1 MADTQARSSNLE
13 SVPVRMLHDRL
24 LVEPDK
30 ETGER
35 KSSAGI
41 VIPATARV
49 GRRLAWGTVVA
60 TGPLVRQV
68 SLGDSVLFDPEEQAE
83 VELDARTFTLLRERD
98 VHGIADQ
105 PDDSSTGLYL

>member
-1 MADTQARSSNLE
+1 MTETQNTNSSVGSL
-13 SVPVRMLHDRL
+13 PVRMLHDRL

-30 ETGER
+30 DAGER

-60 TGPLVRQV
+60 AGPLVRQV

-83 VELDARTFTLLRERD
+83 VELDGRTFTLLRERD
-98 VHGIADQ
+98 VHGIADV
-105 PDDSSTGLYL
+105 PEDDSTGLYL

>member
-1 MADTQARSSNLE
+1 MSDSEQREARTSSL
-13 SVPVRMLHDRL
+13 PVRMLHDRL

-30 ETGER
+30 EAGER

-41 VIPATARV
+41 VIPATAQV

-83 VELDARTFTLLRERD
+83 VELETRTYTLLRERD
-98 VHGIADQ
+98 VHAIAEV